1 MTRAKAQEA
10 LLRAAR
16 NGDLEGIARA
26 LREGADA
33 NGNGEDG
40 VTALLAAV
48 HAEETKAIEALVRA
62 GADPNDP
69 MSVFGSAWTPLHQA
83 ASKVLEESAKALLEA
98 GADVDARADGG
109 MTPLMLAAGHP
120 HGATARMLL
129 EAGRIAEPGTIGGAG
144 RRIGLGLGGG
154 DREKKEGAGGRAR
167 AGAAGGGGGDPGG
180 GIGGEGQGAG
190 DVRSLDMGQEK
201 SGEKETGRGL
211 GWGSE
216 KTGGPWVRIATR

>member
-33 NGNGEDG
+33 NGKGEDG

-129 EAGRIAEPGTIGGAG
+129 EAGADCGARDDRGRRAEDWAGAWGMGEEIAKRRREQEAERERALLGGAA
-144 RRIGLGLGGG
+144 
-154 DREKKEGAGGRAR
+154 ETPEEGSGARGRA
-167 AGAAGGGGGDPGG
+167 
-180 GIGGEGQGAG
+180 
-190 DVRSLDMGQEK
+190 
-201 SGEKETGRGL
+201 L
-211 GWGSE
+211 GM
-216 KTGGPWVRIATR
+216 